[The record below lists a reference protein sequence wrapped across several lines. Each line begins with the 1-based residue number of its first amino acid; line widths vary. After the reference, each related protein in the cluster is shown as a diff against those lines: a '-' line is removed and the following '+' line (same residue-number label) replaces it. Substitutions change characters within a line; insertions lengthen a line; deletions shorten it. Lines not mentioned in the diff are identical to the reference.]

1 VPAES
6 AKQRLNIVLTRLT
19 GHHLVKG
26 APGAERQQLLA
37 RARMA
42 RNERDAMSRRLIRVR
57 GNLRATRKELAA
69 ARREAKKATNALARI
84 QAKRKEVVFPGDF
97 DDDIRDIIR
106 AVMPFTMT
114 DLNKLHALI
123 MAVRYIVRYKVPGDI
138 VECGVWRGGSMHAV
152 ARTLTAAG
160 DQSRDLYLYDT
171 FEGMPP
177 PTEDDVRWD
186 GNRAADMLENKDR
199 DSLVWAVASL
209 EDVQDGF
216 QGVPYPADRIHYV
229 QGKVEDTVPEQ
240 LPQQISILR
249 LDTDWYESTAHEL
262 KHMYE
267 RLAPGGVLMLDDYGH
282 WAGAKKA
289 TDEFIERTG
298 EPLLLLRM
306 SNGRVA
312 VKPWR

>member
-1 VPAES
+1 MASNLTKHRVNA
-6 AKQRLNIVLTRLT
+6 VLTRLT
-19 GHHLVKG
+19 GHHLAKG
-26 APGAERQQLLA
+26 APGERSADELRVRLALERQLA
-37 RARMA
+37 
-42 RNERDAMSRRLIRVR
+42 
-57 GNLRATRKELAA
+57 ATRDELSD
-69 ARREAKKATNALARI
+69 ATAEL
-84 QAKRKEVVFPGDF
+84 KRLTEKRNGRTFPADF
-97 DDDIRDIIR
+97 DQDVRDIIR
-106 AVMPFTMT
+106 AVRPFTMT
-114 DLNKLHALI
+114 DMNKLHALV
-123 MAVRYIVRYKVPGDI
+123 MAVRYVVRYNVPGDI

-186 GNRAADMLENKDR
+186 GQRAADMLENQDR
-199 DSLVWAVASL
+199 DSYVWAIASL
-209 EDVQDGF
+209 EDVQTGF
-216 QGVPYPADRIHYV
+216 RDVPYPAERIHYV
-229 QGKVEDTVPEQ
+229 QGKVEETIPDQLPEQ
-240 LPQQISILR
+240 ISVLR

-262 KHMYE
+262 KHMYD
-267 RLAPGGVLMLDDYGH
+267 RLSPGGVLMLDDYGH

-289 TDEFIERTG
+289 TDEFIDRTG